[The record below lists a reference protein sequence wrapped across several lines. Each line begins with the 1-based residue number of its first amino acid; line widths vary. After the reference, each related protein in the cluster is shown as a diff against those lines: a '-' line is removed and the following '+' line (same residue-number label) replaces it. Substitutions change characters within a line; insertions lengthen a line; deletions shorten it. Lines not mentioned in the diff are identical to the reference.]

1 MRSWSS
7 SSSWY
12 SPNSLDTADM
22 LAGGVAGRSVARL
35 RARWVFIDLLL
46 GGAVEGGR
54 CISCAQSL
62 EFLDEL
68 NFDI

>member
-54 CISCAQSL
+54 ISCAQSL
-62 EFLDEL
+62 EEL